1 MLKEEGRRKKEEG
14 RRKKEEGRRKKEE
27 GRRNLQLMFQQLRT
41 SSSSGV
47 VAIEGRSLKKKIEA
61 LSKGR

>member
-1 MLKEEGRRKKEEG
+1 MDAEG

-47 VAIEGRSLKKKIEA
+47 VAIEGRRSKKNNRNSIE
-61 LSKGR
+61 R